1 LKLTTF
7 PLRHAFRRKALT
19 KPNLLYFWWRYVSNG
34 TRTLKARSAKTG
46 FSDTSRLAEQLVKN
60 GIAFGPSQNFLTDE
74 GVRALA
80 ETAESI
86 LEISRSDQVQNTIA
100 KGTSDYKKSY
110 LVNLLPWDHEHD
122 VDGPVMRLALDPKL
136 LETVSLYLGLWP
148 RLHAIGAWLNFP
160 TEGDATEA
168 QLWHRD
174 PEDVRLIKVF
184 IYLNDVGDES
194 GPFSYIRRTHPFSEG
209 AAKIPPH
216 RDSKRITDEEMRRT
230 FPQSTWLSCVG
241 PAKTMILADT
251 VGYHRGGK
259 PTKGNRILVTFTYTS
274 GTPLSKRRLRVTG
287 KPSKR
292 LTDIQRQAL

>member
-1 LKLTTF
+1 M
-7 PLRHAFRRKALT
+7 
-19 KPNLLYFWWRYVSNG
+19 SNG
-34 TRTLKARSAKTG
+34 ARTLKARSAKTN
-46 FSDTSRLAEQLVKN
+46 FADTTPLAEQLAKD
-60 GIAFGPSQNFLTDE
+60 GIAFGPSRNFLSNE
-74 GVRALA
+74 GEHALA

-86 LEISRSDQVQNTIA
+86 LEISRSDQVQNTIV

-110 LVNLLPWDHEHD
+110 LVNLLPWDQEHD
-122 VDGPVMRLALDPKL
+122 LDGPLMRLALDPKL

-174 PEDVRLIKVF
+174 PEDFRLIKVF

-209 AAKIPPH
+209 AAMIPAH
-216 RDSKRITDEEMRRT
+216 SDSKRITDDEMRRT
-230 FPQSTWLSCVG
+230 FPKSTWLSCVG

-259 PTKGNRILVTFTYTS
+259 PTKGSRILVTFTYTS
-274 GTPLSKRRLRVTG
+274 GAPLSKRRLRVTG
-287 KPSKR
+287 KPSR
-292 LTDIQRQAL
+292 HLTGIQRQAL